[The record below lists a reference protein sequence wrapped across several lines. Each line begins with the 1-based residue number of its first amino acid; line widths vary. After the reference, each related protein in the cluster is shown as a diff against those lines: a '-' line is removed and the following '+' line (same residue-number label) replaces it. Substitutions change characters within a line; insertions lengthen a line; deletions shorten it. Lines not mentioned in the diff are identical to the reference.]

1 MTRRNTGLF
10 LGIGTFIVLLLLP
23 APEGMPAAAWG
34 TTAVAALMAIW
45 WITEV
50 IPIAA
55 TALLPIALF
64 PLLDVMPV
72 ADAAA
77 PFANPII
84 YLFMGGFMLALA
96 LEKCGLHRRIAMGI
110 ISRVGTRPA
119 NLIAGFMVATAL
131 ISMWV
136 SNTATMVMMLP
147 IAQSIIHLV
156 ARRGGE
162 HAQADHNFSAALLLG
177 VAYAASIGGVG
188 TLIGTPP
195 NALLAGFMLEVYDV
209 RIGFARWMM
218 IGVPIVIVALPL
230 CWLLLVRVVLPQ
242 EKAEVAGGK
251 ALIREEARALGR
263 MSSAERRVAII
274 ATAMAA
280 GWMFQPLIER
290 VVPGLSDTGVAII
303 GALLLFLTPAGRGS
317 DEFLM
322 DWEQAARLPW
332 GILILFGGGL
342 SLAAAIQN
350 TGLAAWIGD
359 GLIGLQA
366 LPLIVVTLLVATAI
380 TFVSEL
386 ASNTATAAAF
396 LPVAAS
402 VAVAMGVDVHILVI
416 TAALAAS
423 CGFMLPVATPPNAIA
438 YGTGDIRMSE
448 MMAAGWRLNLIMIL
462 IVNAA
467 VFTLGAFVHS

>member
-23 APEGMPAAAWG
+23 TPEGMPHAAWR

-64 PLLDVMPV
+64 PLLGVMSI

-96 LEKCGLHRRIAMGI
+96 LEKSGLHRRIALGI

-119 NLIAGFMVATAL
+119 NLIAGFMGATAL

-136 SNTATMVMMLP
+136 SNTATVVMMLP

-156 ARRGGE
+156 GRRGEE

-177 VAYAASIGGVG
+177 VAYAASIGGMG

-218 IGVPIVIVALPL
+218 IGVQI
-230 CWLLLVRVVLPQ
+230 
-242 EKAEVAGGK
+242 G
-251 ALIREEARALGR
+251 RAH
-263 MSSAERRVAII
+263 V
-274 ATAMAA
+274 
-280 GWMFQPLIER
+280 
-290 VVPGLSDTGVAII
+290 
-303 GALLLFLTPAGRGS
+303 
-317 DEFLM
+317 
-322 DWEQAARLPW
+322 
-332 GILILFGGGL
+332 
-342 SLAAAIQN
+342 
-350 TGLAAWIGD
+350 
-359 GLIGLQA
+359 
-366 LPLIVVTLLVATAI
+366 
-380 TFVSEL
+380 
-386 ASNTATAAAF
+386 
-396 LPVAAS
+396 
-402 VAVAMGVDVHILVI
+402 
-416 TAALAAS
+416 
-423 CGFMLPVATPPNAIA
+423 
-438 YGTGDIRMSE
+438 
-448 MMAAGWRLNLIMIL
+448 
-462 IVNAA
+462 
-467 VFTLGAFVHS
+467 